1 MLIAVYVCCVV
12 PSMPAVHQFECDV
25 DTYVIDKFVDAL
37 LSQYSW
43 AACMKIGIHNIFY
56 IYCSAGRICLY
67 ACRGLIM
74 YSCHG
79 P

>member
-43 AACMKIGIHNIFY
+43 AACMEIGIHNILY
-56 IYCSAGRICLY
+56 IAVQVGYVCMHAG
-67 ACRGLIM
+67 A
-74 YSCHG
+74 
-79 P
+79 